1 MINLSGLSLKANE
14 PKQEVKTFDF
24 VSGLIAEITPAI
36 AQAVKD
42 EAIRELTKQLPVK
55 TVVVKDGIEV
65 KMGDTITHE
74 QFEPLLKLVNNKVPV
89 MLVGEAGTG
98 KNHTAEQVAT
108 ALELEFYFTGSVTQE
123 YKLTG
128 FIDANGKYQETQ
140 FYKAFTKGGVFF
152 LDEVDA
158 STPEALIILNSAL
171 ANGYFDFPNGKEFAH
186 ENFRVIAGAN
196 TNGKGADAIYV
207 GRSRLDGASLDRF
220 AVMEFNYDI
229 KIENSMVGENVFIAE
244 FGRTIRSIVKDKG
257 ISHIVSPRAMK
268 YANVMYEAGF
278 PWEETIKMT
287 FLKGLS
293 RDDKAM
299 IIKDLLSET
308 HKPNLAAKIVTGLN
322 KIKKEL

>member
-1 MINLSGLSLKANE
+1 MINLTSPVRQLE
-14 PKQEVKTFDF
+14 PQKEVKTFDF
-24 VSGLIAEITPAI
+24 VSGLIAEITPLI
-36 AQAVKD
+36 TEQVKS

-65 KMGDTITHE
+65 AMGDAITHE
-74 QFEPLLKLVNNKVPV
+74 LFEPLLKLVNNKVPV

-98 KNHTAEQVAT
+98 KNHTAEQVAK

-128 FIDANGKYQETQ
+128 FIDANGIFQETQ
-140 FYKAFTKGGVFF
+140 FYKAFTKGGIFF

-171 ANGYFDFPNGKEFAH
+171 ANGYFDFPNGKVFAH

-229 KIENSMVGENVFIAE
+229 KIENSMVGENVFIADL
-244 FGRTIRSIVKDKG
+244 GRMIRAIVKDKG

-268 YANVMYEAGF
+268 YANIMYQADFKWDE
-278 PWEETIKMT
+278 ILKMT

-293 RDDKAM
+293 RDDKNM
-299 IIKDLLSET
+299 IITELKSDKYKEQVT
-308 HKPNLAAKIVTGLN
+308 PKVMTGLN
-322 KIKKEL
+322 KLKKEL